1 MKWPLWRLIQLL
13 LPFRR
18 WIALSIAL
26 GFLTILSG
34 VGLMATSAYIIA
46 VAALHPSIADLQV
59 AIVGVRFF
67 GLARGVFRYLERYVS
82 HEVTFRLLGQLRVWF
97 YTVLEPLAPA
107 RLWAHRSGDLLTR
120 AVGDIEALQHFYVR
134 AVAPPFVAALITGA
148 MTVFLGSFDSTLG
161 VTILALLVLGGFG
174 LTWLSWHLSQAS
186 GVEAI
191 RRRAQATTLITDG
204 VQGMADLLAFG
215 QERDYAHGLGD
226 AHRAWARSQRRLGW
240 LNAMQDGLGI
250 ALAHGGAAM
259 ILALAIS
266 LAENDR
272 IVGVYL
278 AAITLGVLASFEA
291 VLALPQAAHHLAS
304 SLEAARRLLEI
315 ADAKP
320 PVREPEH
327 AVPPPASPIVRIRD
341 LWLRY
346 GSNEL
351 WALRGINLD
360 LRPGHPI
367 AVVGPSGSG
376 KSSLARAL
384 LRLWEYE
391 RGSIT
396 VGGVELRRIASG
408 DIPRIFAYVAQQTHL
423 FNGTIRENLLLACPD
438 ATEEDIQR
446 AAEAAQAHAF
456 IASLPHGYDTW
467 IGELGLR
474 LSGGERQRI
483 AIARALL
490 QDAPVLI
497 LDEPT
502 ANLDAITE
510 RRLLE
515 AIRQIARDRS
525 LLLIT
530 HRLAGI
536 AWADEILV
544 LKEGQIVE
552 RGSHEELLQHRGEY
566 WRMLSL
572 QQSAIPDMNWPH
584 PADGRP
590 R

>member
-1 MKWPLWRLIQLL
+1 MKHPLWHLIRLL

-26 GFLTILSG
+26 GALTVLSS

-46 VAALHPSIADLQV
+46 AAALHPSIADLQV

-67 GLARGVFRYLERYVS
+67 GLARGVFRYLERYLS

-97 YTVLEPLAPA
+97 YAALEPLAPA
-107 RLWAHRSGDLLTR
+107 RLWAYHSGDLLTR
-120 AVGDIEALQHFYVR
+120 AVGDIEALQHFYIR
-134 AVAPPFVAALITGA
+134 AIAPPLVAALIAVTTSA
-148 MTVFLGSFDSTLG
+148 LLGSFN
-161 VTILALLVLGGFG
+161 ALLGTALLGLFAIGGFG
-174 LTWLSWHLSQAS
+174 LAWLSWHFSRTS
-186 GVEAI
+186 GREVI

-204 VQGMADLLAFG
+204 IQGMADLLAFG
-215 QERDYAHGLGD
+215 QEHSYANQLGD
-226 AHRAWARSQRRLGW
+226 AHRAWARSQCRLGW
-240 LNAMQDGLGI
+240 LNAVQDGLGI
-250 ALAHGGAAM
+250 ALMHGGAMM
-259 ILALAIS
+259 ILALAIP
-266 LAENDR
+266 LAYHGE
-272 IVGVYL
+272 IAGVYL
-278 AAITLGVLASFEA
+278 AVITLGALASFEA
-291 VLALPQAAHHLAS
+291 ALALPQAAHHLAS
-304 SLEAARRLLEI
+304 SLEAARRLFEI
-315 ADAKP
+315 TDAEP
-320 PVREPEH
+320 PIREPER
-327 AVPPPASPIVRIRD
+327 AIPPPASPIVRIRD

-346 GSNEL
+346 GSDEP
-351 WALRGINLD
+351 WALRGVNLD
-360 LRPGHPI
+360 LLPGHSI

-396 VGGVELRRIASG
+396 IGGVELRQIASS
-408 DIPRIFAYVAQQTHL
+408 DVPRIFAYVAQQTHL
-423 FNGTIRENLLLACPD
+423 FNGTIRENLLLACPN
-438 ATEEDIQR
+438 AAEEDIIR

-456 IASLPHGYDTW
+456 IASLPRGYDTW
-467 IGELGLR
+467 VGELGLR

-515 AIRQIARDRS
+515 VIRQIARDRS

-530 HRLAGI
+530 HRLTGI

-544 LKEGQIVE
+544 LKRGQIVE
-552 RGSHEELLQHRGEY
+552 RGSHEELLRHRGEY
-566 WRMLSL
+566 WRMLTL
-572 QQSAIPDMNWPH
+572 QQSAIPDMTPS
-584 PADGRP
+584 G
-590 R
+590 